1 MDHPEKPHDQ
11 DSVTPA
17 EAPAALTLLGA
28 FEERD
33 AWTAEGWCRVE
44 RALDVIGTRSAMV
57 LVRELLYD
65 GHRFD
70 ELARRT
76 GLSEAVAAGRLK
88 QLHADGI
95 VERRPYREPGKRT
108 RDEYVLTARGRG
120 LYPVIVALM
129 QWGEDLADDHRTGV
143 ELVHRDCGAV
153 LEAQVRCAD
162 GHDVPLEEGGVRLK
176 DEQRALKAKRAGLV

>member
-1 MDHPEKPHDQ
+1 MDHPAQ
-11 DSVTPA
+11 TPDA
-17 EAPAALTLLGA
+17 ATEALTLIGA

-33 AWTAEGWCRVE
+33 DWPSAGWCRVE
-44 RALDVIGTRSAMV
+44 RALDVIGTRSAML

-88 QLHADGI
+88 QLHADGV

-108 RDEYVLTARGRG
+108 RDEYVLTERGRG
-120 LYPVIVALM
+120 LYPIIVALM
-129 QWGEDLADDHRTGV
+129 QWGDLLGDDPRSGV

-153 LEAQVRCAD
+153 LQAQVRCAE
-162 GHDVPLEEGGVRLK
+162 GHEVPLEQGGVRLK
-176 DEQRALKAKRAGLV
+176 DEELALEAKRAGRI

>member
-1 MDHPEKPHDQ
+1 MDHPEQ
-11 DSVTPA
+11 TPD
-17 EAPAALTLLGA
+17 ETPEALTLLGA
-28 FEERD
+28 FQDRD

-44 RALDVIGTRSAMV
+44 RALDVVGTRSAMV

-108 RDEYVLTARGRG
+108 RDEYVLTDRGRG

-129 QWGEDLADDHRTGV
+129 QWGEGLADDHYSGV

-153 LEAQVRCAD
+153 LEAQVRCGD
-162 GHDVPLEEGGVRLK
+162 GHAVPLGEGGVRIK
-176 DEQRALKAKRAGLV
+176 DEERALKAKRAGRI